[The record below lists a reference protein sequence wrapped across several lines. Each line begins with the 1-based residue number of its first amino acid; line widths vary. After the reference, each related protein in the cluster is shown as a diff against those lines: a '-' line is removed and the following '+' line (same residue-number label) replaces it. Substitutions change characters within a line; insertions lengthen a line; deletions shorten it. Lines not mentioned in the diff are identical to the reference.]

1 MSARPGKAQPPPA
14 DPVAATFLG
23 RQAGAGGPFALLGL
37 PHEQRDPAQIREA
50 AARRLGQVDRH
61 PLRLTPEADEIRL
74 AIHTAAAQLAD
85 LALHAELVRHWP
97 PGEPE
102 QIPVAWRAHLDEV
115 SESLARR
122 ARQIVGASGGW
133 NPRARRRLAHI
144 ARLHRVTAADLLRA
158 VRPKVASARTGK
170 PGGRAIRTLAIP
182 SIAPPTSTGRFW
194 LAVHASLAS
203 MLVVMLVMTGIE
215 LWRPRPAVTV
225 DDGVMTA
232 EAPAGEPDRPLV
244 PGPRSNIAH
253 HAALEQE
260 LRNILLMAADR
271 PDEAAARGERAIG
284 TFLDRWEEAPTD
296 ARDRIAGLLTE
307 LAARTVPSPAAA
319 STLLAPI
326 TAAIGSEHP
335 PRVAAAAALA
345 AIMRDAPDLPRPV
358 RDRAAAAVST
368 LNMPLSQ
375 GFDQG
380 VIDALRA
387 RVAAIDPESVE
398 GWTAW
403 SDALAAASGGS
414 ASSRVQTRLLALE
427 SVLRRDAPAS
437 PRWRRIAGVLAQGLT
452 WNASDPATAWLL
464 EQLDDPSVRTDRVA
478 ALTAVVATEVS
489 APGIDPSMVLRP
501 DADEPTRRALLND
514 YRIAWLSAPRGE
526 GTARSDVIT
535 AIGSALNRSPTA
547 PEDRLAWLV
556 ELARVNASAAVLFAG
571 DEADAAALLAETP
584 ATSTIATAS
593 TPAANTLD
601 DSWGIELL
609 NANTPEAILRVV
621 PTSLPG
627 RTTFS
632 ALAAE
637 AVVTQALLGPS
648 REVRDAAR
656 SLVVAHGDDVQ
667 ILLAL
672 ERAAARRPTAAVG
685 ELIAAITGANLP
697 DRRDGAWPDL
707 VRRALLPVIA
717 DRVSAADPGP
727 LVLGELTLAELSA
740 RRIGE
745 SADTAY
751 LRSLLRETGIWLAR
765 NDLPGTDRL
774 SAAAIDAR
782 RTALASGAAA
792 RVQLSA
798 VQHRTLVEAIAG
810 VAASRAVRPRPS
822 VERLLRSMADGW
834 ADAPTV
840 IDQLIVSH
848 RAEAELWRSI
858 LEANP

>member
-1 MSARPGKAQPPPA
+1 MTARPGPAQRPPA
-14 DPVAATFLG
+14 DPTAATFLG

-85 LALHAELVRHWP
+85 PALHAELVRHWP

-115 SESLARR
+115 SDSLARR

-158 VRPKVASARTGK
+158 VRPKGASGRTGQ
-170 PGGRAIRTLAIP
+170 PGGRGIRSLAIP
-182 SIAPPTSTGRFW
+182 AIAVPISTGRFW
-194 LAVHASLAS
+194 LAVHASLAV
-203 MLVVMLVMTGIE
+203 MLVTMLVMTGIE
-215 LWRPRPAVTV
+215 LWSPRPDATV
-225 DDGVMTA
+225 DADPTTA
-232 EAPAGEPDRPLV
+232 KAPPGEPDRPLV

-253 HAALEQE
+253 HTALEQE

-271 PDEAAARGERAIG
+271 PDEAAARGVRAVG
-284 TFLDRWEEAPTD
+284 TFLDRWEEAPSD

-307 LAARTVPSPAAA
+307 LSARTLTSPAAA
-319 STLLAPI
+319 ATLLAPVV
-326 TAAIGSEHP
+326 AAIGSEQP
-335 PRVAAAAALA
+335 ARVAAAAALA
-345 AIMRDAPDLPRPV
+345 GIMRDAPDLPRAV
-358 RDRAAAAVST
+358 RDRAAAAVSA
-368 LNMPLSQ
+368 LNMPLVQ

-387 RVAAIDPESVE
+387 QVAGMDPESVE

-403 SDALAAASGGS
+403 ANALAAASGGS

-427 SVLRRDAPAS
+427 SILRREAPAS
-437 PRWRRIAGVLAQGLT
+437 PRWRRIAGVLAEGLT
-452 WNASDPATAWLL
+452 WNAGEPATAWLL
-464 EQLDDPSVRTDRVA
+464 ERMDDPSVRTDRVA
-478 ALTAVVATEVS
+478 ALTAVIATEVS
-489 APGIDPSMVLRP
+489 APGIDPSMVLSP
-501 DADEPTRRALLND
+501 DADDAARRALLNE
-514 YRIAWLSAPRGE
+514 YRIAWLSVPRGG
-526 GTARSDVIT
+526 GTARADVIA
-535 AIGSALNRSPTA
+535 AIGSSLTRSPTA
-547 PEDRLAWLV
+547 AEDRLAWLV
-556 ELARVNASAAVLFAG
+556 ELARVNAAAAVLFAG
-571 DEADAAALLAETP
+571 DETDAAALLAETP
-584 ATSTIATAS
+584 ATSAVATAPY
-593 TPAANTLD
+593 PAANTLG

-609 NANTPEAILRVV
+609 NANSAEAILRVF

-627 RTTFS
+627 RTSFS
-632 ALAAE
+632 PLAAE
-637 AVVTQALLGPS
+637 AVVAQALLGPS

-667 ILLAL
+667 LLLAL

-685 ELIAAITGANLP
+685 ELIETITGADLP
-697 DRRDGAWPDL
+697 DRRDDAWPDL

-727 LVLGELTLAELSA
+727 LVLAELTLAELSA

-765 NDLPGTDRL
+765 NDLLGNDRL

-782 RTALASGAAA
+782 RTALASGAASRA
-792 RVQLSA
+792 QLAA
-798 VQHRTLVEAIAG
+798 VQHRTLVESIAG
-810 VAASRAVRPRPS
+810 VAASCAVRPRPS

-834 ADAPTV
+834 ADATTV